1 MGMANGEIAIAAFRR
16 ERGIDRLLAL
26 LARLHEHGRPM
37 RVVELAKA
45 LDAPRSTIY
54 ELVGALT
61 DAGLLEFSGDGKQVF
76 FGKLTYLY
84 GASYLRENDL
94 IRRGAAEVDRLSVA
108 SGETC
113 ELCVLHNDR
122 QAIIHMHAGA
132 RPQRISSEVGAQIP
146 LPWTASGRLLL
157 SQSSAQEIEALIAP
171 DDLVLPDG
179 RTLPL
184 AAFIDECHAARGA
197 PIIVTKG
204 LINSLT
210 QCLAAPVWGADRKL
224 AATICMVLPID
235 VPEDQVAVWQAEL
248 IASAR
253 TLSLDAWD

>member
-1 MGMANGEIAIAAFRR
+1 MAHSGISILASK
-16 ERGIDRLLAL
+16 RGRGVDRLLLL
-26 LARLHEHGRPM
+26 LAQLHEHGRPM

-61 DAGLLEFSGDGKQVF
+61 DAGLLEFSSDGKQVF
-76 FGKLTYLY
+76 FGKLMHLY
-84 GASYLRENDL
+84 GASYLRENEL
-94 IRRGAAEVDRLSVA
+94 IRRGSAEVDRLSLA

-113 ELCVLHNDR
+113 ELCVLHNNR
-122 QAIIHMHAGA
+122 QAIIHMHPGA

-157 SQSSAQEIEALIAP
+157 SQSSPQDIEALIAP
-171 DDLVLPDG
+171 EDLLLPDG

-184 AAFIDECHAARGA
+184 SVFIDECHAAKGM

-210 QCLAAPVWGADRKL
+210 QCLAAPVWGSDHTL

-235 VPEDQVAVWQAEL
+235 VAENQVATWKREL
-248 IASAR
+248 ITSSR
-253 TLSLDAWD
+253 RLSLNA